1 VTEARAVP
9 HLRAMAA
16 PVMPEI
22 KNRRAAFE
30 YFFLDTF
37 ECGIVL
43 VGSEVKSL
51 RLGEASI
58 TEAFCTFIDGDLYL
72 RNMRIQPFEK
82 AKHFAHEPI
91 RDRKLLLHR
100 KELAKL
106 QRKLKDQGITII
118 PVRSYFAANGMVK
131 VEIALAKGKK
141 TFDKRES
148 LKQKDIKRDLE
159 REH

>member
-1 VTEARAVP
+1 
-9 HLRAMAA
+9 MAA

-30 YFFLDTF
+30 YFFLETH
-37 ECGIVL
+37 ECGIML

-51 RLGEASI
+51 RLGDASI
-58 TEAFCTFIDGDLYL
+58 TEAFCTFIGDDLYL

-82 AKHFAHEPI
+82 AKNFAHEPI

-100 KELAKL
+100 KELNKL
-106 QRKLKDQGITII
+106 QRKLKDQGVTIVPI
-118 PVRSYFAANGMVK
+118 RSYFAKNGMVK

-141 TFDKRES
+141 TYDKRES
-148 LKQKDIKRDLE
+148 LKEKDLKRDLN
-159 REH
+159 RGN

>member
-1 VTEARAVP
+1 
-9 HLRAMAA
+9 MAA
-16 PVMPEI
+16 TAMPEI
-22 KNRRAAFE
+22 KNRRAGFE

-58 TEAFCTFIDGDLYL
+58 TEAFCTFIGNELYL
-72 RNMRIQPFEK
+72 RNMRIQPYEK
-82 AKHFAHEPI
+82 AKNFAHEPI
-91 RDRKLLLHR
+91 RDRRLLLHR

-106 QRKLKDQGITII
+106 QRKLKDQGVTII
-118 PVRSYFAANGMVK
+118 PVRSYFAPNGMVK

-159 REH
+159 RGG

>member
-1 VTEARAVP
+1 
-9 HLRAMAA
+9 MATVA
-16 PVMPEI
+16 MPEV
-22 KNRRAAFE
+22 KNRRAAFD
-30 YFFLDTF
+30 YFFLETY

-43 VGSEVKSL
+43 MGSEVKSL

-58 TEAFCTFIDGDLYL
+58 AEAFCTFIGDELYL

-100 KELAKL
+100 QELKKL
-106 QRKLKDQGITII
+106 QRKLKDQGVTIV
-118 PVRSYFAANGMVK
+118 PVRSFFATNGKVK

-141 TFDKRES
+141 TYDKRDS
-148 LKQKDIKRDLE
+148 LKQKDIKRDLD
-159 REH
+159 RGN

>member
-1 VTEARAVP
+1 
-9 HLRAMAA
+9 MATPA
-16 PVMPEI
+16 MPEI

-30 YFFLDTF
+30 YFFLEQF
-37 ECGIVL
+37 ECGIQL

-51 RLGEASI
+51 RLGDASI
-58 TEAFCTFIDGDLYL
+58 TEAFCTFIDCELYL

-106 QRKLKDQGITII
+106 QRKLKDQGVTIV
-118 PVRSYFAANGMVK
+118 PVRSYFADNGKVK

-141 TFDKRES
+141 TYDKRDS

-159 REH
+159 RGN

>member
-1 VTEARAVP
+1 
-9 HLRAMAA
+9 MAA

-58 TEAFCTFIDGDLYL
+58 TEAFCTFIGGDLYL
-72 RNMRIQPFEK
+72 RNMRIQPYEK
-82 AKHFAHEPI
+82 AKNFAHEPI
-91 RDRKLLLHR
+91 RDRRLLLHR

-106 QRKLKDQGITII
+106 QRKLKDQGVTII
-118 PVRSYFAANGMVK
+118 PVRSYFAPNGIVK

-159 REH
+159 RGG

>member
-1 VTEARAVP
+1 MAVIS
-9 HLRAMAA
+9 
-16 PVMPEI
+16 MPEI

-30 YFFLDTF
+30 YFFLETH

-51 RLGEASI
+51 RLGDASI
-58 TEAFCTFIDGDLYL
+58 TEGFCTFIGDELYL

-82 AKHFAHEPI
+82 AKNFAHEPI

-100 KELAKL
+100 TELKKL
-106 QRKLKDQGITII
+106 QRKLKDQGVTII
-118 PVRSYFAANGMVK
+118 PIRSFFAKNGIVK

-141 TFDKRES
+141 TYDKRES
-148 LKQKDIKRDLE
+148 LKEKDIKRDVD
-159 REH
+159 RGN

>member
-1 VTEARAVP
+1 
-9 HLRAMAA
+9 MAA

-22 KNRRAAFE
+22 KNRRAAFD
-30 YFFLDTF
+30 YFFLENY

-51 RLGEASI
+51 RLGQASI
-58 TEAFCTFIDGDLYL
+58 AEAFCTFMGDELFL
-72 RNMRIQPFEK
+72 RNMTIQPYDK
-82 AKHFAHEPI
+82 AKTFGHEPV

-100 KELAKL
+100 KELKKL
-106 QRKLKDQGITII
+106 QRKLKDQGVTIV
-118 PVRSYFAANGMVK
+118 PVRAFFAENGMVK

-148 LKQKDIKRDLE
+148 LKEKDLKREMD
-159 REH
+159 RGR